1 MVKKVLIN
9 KLRKYLENI
18 LMKSL
23 NLLDIEIKKIFL

>member
-23 NLLDIEIKKIFL
+23 NLFDIEIKKIFL